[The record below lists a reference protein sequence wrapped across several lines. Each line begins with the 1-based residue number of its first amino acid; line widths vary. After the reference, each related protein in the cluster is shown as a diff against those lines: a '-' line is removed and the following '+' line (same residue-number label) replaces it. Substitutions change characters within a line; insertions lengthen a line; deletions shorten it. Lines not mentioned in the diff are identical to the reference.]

1 MVLQIFESFPWMSS
15 RSWECVLQT
24 ELHLTI
30 RATLE
35 GSIICILHV
44 RDLRIRKMC
53 NKSSWIWHLQMIH
66 ICLYCC
72 WVTQSHLILQSHGLR
87 HTRLPCPPFPG
98 AHSNSCPLS
107 WWCHPTIPF
116 CPLLFLPLIFPSI
129 RVFASESALR
139 IRWPEY
145 WSFSFNMSSSHE
157 YSGLISF
164 RMDWLDVCCPR
175 DSKESSPT
183 PQFKSS
189 NSLALRL
196 LYGPTLISVH
206 NYWKNHSF
214 DYMNLCWQMQSA
226 KIVCYVMYCSHRWHL
241 NHLCHVI

>member
-30 RATLE
+30 TATLE

-72 WVTQSHLILQSHGLR
+72 WVTQSCLIPQSHGVQ

-116 CPLLFLPLIFPSI
+116 CPLLLLPLIFPSI

-139 IRWPEY
+139 IRWPEF
-145 WSFSFNMSSSHE
+145 WSFSFNISSSHE

-164 RMDWLDVCCPR
+164 RMDWLDVLAVQG
-175 DSKESSPT
+175 SL
-183 PQFKSS
+183 
-189 NSLALRL
+189 NSLLQ
-196 LYGPTLISVH
+196 H
-206 NYWKNHSF
+206 HSSKAAILQHSDF
-214 DYMNLCWQMQSA
+214 FMVQLS
-226 KIVCYVMYCSHRWHL
+226 
-241 NHLCHVI
+241 HLCITIGETTALTIWTFVGKYSLLK